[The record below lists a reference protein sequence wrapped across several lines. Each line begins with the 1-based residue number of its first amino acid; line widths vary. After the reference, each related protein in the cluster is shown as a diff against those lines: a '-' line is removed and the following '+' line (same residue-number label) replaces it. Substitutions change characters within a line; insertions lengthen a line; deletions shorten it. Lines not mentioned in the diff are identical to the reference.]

1 MCNCT
6 PDTSKGHDEGA
17 AGIKFKV
24 DDMSCSHCESAI
36 RSALAERLPGS
47 AVMIDLAN
55 HEVIV
60 DGDQAIA
67 EAAIREAG
75 YEPRLV

>member
-1 MCNCT
+1 MSNC
-6 PDTSKGHDEGA
+6 PPNASKGHDDGA
-17 AGIKFKV
+17 SGIKFKV
-24 DDMSCSHCESAI
+24 DDMNCGHCEASI
-36 RSALAERLPGS
+36 RSALAEHMPGS
-47 AVMIDLAN
+47 AVSIDLEN

-75 YEPRLV
+75 YEPRLA

>member
-1 MCNCT
+1 
-6 PDTSKGHDEGA
+6 
-17 AGIKFKV
+17 
-24 DDMSCSHCESAI
+24 HCEASI

-47 AVMIDLAN
+47 AVSIDLEN

-75 YEPRLV
+75 YEPRLA